1 MEDMKK
7 KQTISR
13 RNTLKKIIILSSGLF
28 LPPGL
33 SAKSLESKKRYLP
46 SNSPGILAIGVRQ
59 RGLAVAYGAAKYGK
73 MVACCDVDTATFAKF
88 QSRMKEIKDFE
99 PDYYTDYRSALER
112 KDVDIVTIGTPDHW
126 HAMMVID
133 ALNAGKDVYVEKPL
147 TLTIAEGLAVCE
159 AVRKSGRVVQVG
171 TQQRSE
177 YDGLFL
183 KAVAIAKEGILGK
196 KLKATVFLPAPYEG
210 TEEEFP
216 VIDPPDSLN
225 WDRWCGPVQKLAYSE
240 ERCHSSWRRWV
251 ETGHGTLTDWGAH
264 HIDIAQWALGVSD
277 TGPVE
282 ITGEGI
288 FPHGKEATFAV
299 ITGQKPSS
307 SLPNSYSTVRNFKAG
322 LKFKNGNVIY
332 IEGQKPAPEYSK
344 HKYGLLLEGEKGD
357 IWASRGP
364 GGYCFAGS
372 LADEINNDRTLQQK
386 INDSVIQLYKG
397 KTPSYMSAE
406 VVAGDIFPTAH
417 MKNFIDCVKDRT
429 EPVSDVFT
437 AHRANT
443 SAILAHSAM
452 LLGRSL
458 KWNPDRQEFTG
469 DEQANRLLKREYRE
483 PYKLKI

>member
-1 MEDMKK
+1 MKN
-7 KQTISR
+7 KQTLSR
-13 RNTLKKIIILSSGLF
+13 RETLKRLTILGSGLF
-28 LPPGL
+28 IAPGL
-33 SAKSLESKKRYLP
+33 SARSLNMRKRILP
-46 SNSPGILAIGVRQ
+46 GNSPGILAIGVRQ
-59 RGLAVAYGAAKYGK
+59 RGLAVAYGAAQYGK
-73 MVACCDVDTATFAKF
+73 IVACCDVDTSTFAKF
-88 QSRMKEIKDFE
+88 QARMKDIQSFD
-99 PDYYTDYRSALER
+99 PVYYTDYRSALER

-126 HAMMVID
+126 HALMIID
-133 ALNAGKDVYVEKPL
+133 SLNAGKDVYVEKPI
-147 TLTIAEGLAVCE
+147 TLTIAEGIAVCE

-183 KAVAIAKEGILGK
+183 KIVAIAKEGILGR
-196 KLKATVFLPAPYEG
+196 KLKATVFLPAPYTG
-210 TEEEFP
+210 VEEEFP
-216 VIDPPDSLN
+216 VINSPDSLN
-225 WDRWCGPVQKLAYSE
+225 WDRWCGPVEKMAYSN

-264 HIDIAQWALGVSD
+264 HIDIAQWALGVSH

-288 FPHGKEATFAV
+288 FPHGKEATLDV

-307 SLPNSYSTVRNFKAG
+307 SLPNSYSTVRDFKAE
-322 LKFKNGNVIY
+322 LKFKNGNIIV
-332 IEGQKPAPEYSK
+332 IEGRKPAPDYAK
-344 HKYGLLLEGEKGD
+344 HGIGLLLEGEEGD
-357 IWASRGP
+357 IWVSRGQ

-372 LADEINNDRTLQQK
+372 LADEINNDRALQQK

-397 KTPSYMSAE
+397 KTPTFMSAE

-429 EPVSDVFT
+429 EPISDVFT

-452 LLGRSL
+452 LLGRPL
-458 KWNPDRQEFTG
+458 KWNPDRQEFIG

-483 PYKLKI
+483 PYTLSL